1 MRILNLQKAER
12 GHAPSSARPWKR
24 QVNAMEDGKKKIW
37 MCLLVI
43 VLAALAIGALYY
55 FTVPEVPYSEAFLVC
70 SPPNTGSMEGARHE
84 V

>member
-1 MRILNLQKAER
+1 
-12 GHAPSSARPWKR
+12 
-24 QVNAMEDGKKKIW
+24 MEDGKKKIW

-55 FTVPEVPYSEAFLVC
+55 FTVPEVPDSEAFLVC

-84 V
+84 A